1 MNNDVELFSVYHN
14 TQYDDLHESYFIG
27 AFTSEAFA
35 VEGFQQ
41 WIKDFLE
48 KEPMTIELIESINKC
63 SSIEGINKAYAEFAN
78 ESEEDVD
85 FMYVVRHRPNEI
97 MGKII
102 F

>member
-14 TQYDDLHESYFIG
+14 TQYDDSYESYFIG
-27 AFTSEAFA
+27 TFTSEAFA

-41 WIKDFLE
+41 WIKDFFE
-48 KEPMTIELIESINKC
+48 KEPMIIELIESINKC
-63 SSIEGINKAYAEFAN
+63 SSIEGINKAYADF
-78 ESEEDVD
+78 SKDCEEDVD
-85 FMYVVRHRPNEI
+85 FMYVVRHKPNEI

>member
-1 MNNDVELFSVYHN
+1 
-14 TQYDDLHESYFIG
+14 
-27 AFTSEAFA
+27 
-35 VEGFQQ
+35 
-41 WIKDFLE
+41 
-48 KEPMTIELIESINKC
+48 MTIDLIESINKC